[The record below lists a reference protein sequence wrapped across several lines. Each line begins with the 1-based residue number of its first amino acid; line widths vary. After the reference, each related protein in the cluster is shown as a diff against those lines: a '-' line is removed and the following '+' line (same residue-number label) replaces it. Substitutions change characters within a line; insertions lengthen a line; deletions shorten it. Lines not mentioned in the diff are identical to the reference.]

1 MKEVFNFV
9 YIFKREYIKKSI
21 NPVRFV
27 VFFHIMSVDNII
39 IGICIPKYN
48 SKQRIMFIVGYFKSK
63 PPKYYFFSYL

>member
-27 VFFHIMSVDNII
+27 VFFTSCQWII
-39 IGICIPKYN
+39 
-48 SKQRIMFIVGYFKSK
+48 
-63 PPKYYFFSYL
+63 